1 MPRAPAHITEAWLN
15 NFSASDLLGAK
26 ETTVAADKLKS
37 VKRTRLSES
46 ADVRRKAGLLQY
58 GLVVAVML
66 VVSVLNI
73 VLNPVVGVHA
83 TALIYLLAVVLLGLF
98 VQRGPIL
105 LAASLSAVVWD
116 YFFLPPV
123 FAFRVSHFEDALLL
137 VMYFLVA
144 IILGQLTTRIRAQQ
158 EAERNAQL
166 IAESERL
173 GKSLM
178 DSMTHEIRTPI
189 AAIKSATGNLL
200 QFQDIP
206 LSGSQKAMVA
216 EIHEAIER
224 LNRLVGNVL
233 DVTRLDSGHFRPK
246 ISSCDVRDLVQVVV
260 KETKKE
266 LAEHPLTIE
275 IAPNVPLV
283 APMDFVLT
291 QQALMILLS
300 NAAFHTPPKTA
311 VLLRVWRQAEELV
324 FEVSDHGPGI
334 SEESL
339 PRVFEKFYR
348 APNARAGGTGLG
360 LSLAKGFVEAQ
371 NGRIEA
377 RNASNGGAVFTI
389 RLPLEPKEP
398 DEWRS

>member
-1 MPRAPAHITEAWLN
+1 MPRAPAQITEAWLN
-15 NFSASDLLGAK
+15 SFSAIDLLRVK
-26 ETTVAADKLKS
+26 ETRTAAADNTKS
-37 VKRTRLSES
+37 LKRTRQSETPN
-46 ADVRRKAGLLQY
+46 ARRNTGLLQY
-58 GLVVAVML
+58 GLVVVVML
-66 VVSVLNI
+66 AVSVLNI
-73 VLNPVVGVHA
+73 ILNPIVGVHA
-83 TALIYLLAVVLLGLF
+83 TALVYLLAVVLLGLF

-137 VMYFLVA
+137 GMYFIVA

-158 EAERNAQL
+158 EAEREVKL

-173 GKSLM
+173 GKNLL

-189 AAIKSATGNLL
+189 AAIKSAVGNMTE
-200 QFQDIP
+200 FQDVP
-206 LSGSQKAMVA
+206 LSNSQNAMIS
-216 EIHEAIER
+216 EILEAIER

-260 KETKKE
+260 KETKQE
-266 LAEHPLTIE
+266 LAEHPLRVDVE
-275 IAPNVPLV
+275 PNVPLV

-291 QQALMILLS
+291 QQSVMILLS
-300 NAAFHTPPKTA
+300 NAAFHTAPRTPISLK
-311 VLLRVWRQAEELV
+311 VRQQANQLE
-324 FEVSDHGPGI
+324 FEVSDGGPGI
-334 SEESL
+334 LEESL

-348 APNARAGGTGLG
+348 APNAKAGGTGLG

-371 NGRIEA
+371 GGQVEA
-377 RNASNGGAVFTI
+377 RNAPKGGAVFTI
-389 RLPLEPKEP
+389 
-398 DEWRS
+398 

>member
-15 NFSASDLLGAK
+15 SFSASDLLGMK
-26 ETTVAADKLKS
+26 ETTAAAEKLRT
-37 VKRTRLSES
+37 VKRSRQSES
-46 ADVRRKAGLLQY
+46 PNARRNAGLLQY

-66 VVSVLNI
+66 LISVLNI
-73 VLNPVVGVHA
+73 VLNPIVGVHA

-105 LAASLSAVVWD
+105 LAASLSALVWD

-158 EAERNAQL
+158 EAERKAQL

-200 QFQDIP
+200 EFQDVP

-233 DVTRLDSGHFRPK
+233 DVTRLDSGHFSAK

-275 IAPNVPLV
+275 ISPNVPLV

-291 QQALMILLS
+291 QQA
-300 NAAFHTPPKTA
+300 
-311 VLLRVWRQAEELV
+311 
-324 FEVSDHGPGI
+324 
-334 SEESL
+334 
-339 PRVFEKFYR
+339 
-348 APNARAGGTGLG
+348 
-360 LSLAKGFVEAQ
+360 
-371 NGRIEA
+371 
-377 RNASNGGAVFTI
+377 
-389 RLPLEPKEP
+389 
-398 DEWRS
+398 

>member
-1 MPRAPAHITEAWLN
+1 MPRAPAHITEAWLHS
-15 NFSASDLLGAK
+15 FSASDLLGTQ
-26 ETTVAADKLKS
+26 ETTAAADKLRT
-37 VKRTRLSES
+37 VKRTRQSES
-46 ADVRRKAGLLQY
+46 PNARRNAGLLQY

-66 VVSVLNI
+66 LVSVLNI
-73 VLNPVVGVHA
+73 VLNPIVGVHA

-137 VMYFLVA
+137 VMYFIVA

-158 EAERNAQL
+158 EAERKAQL

-173 GKSLM
+173 GKSLL
-178 DSMTHEIRTPI
+178 DSVTHEIRTPI

-200 QFQDIP
+200 QFQDVP

-233 DVTRLDSGHFRPK
+233 DVTRLDSGHLSAK
-246 ISSCDVRDLVQVVV
+246 ISACDVRDLIQVVA

-275 IAPNVPLV
+275 ISPNVPLV

-291 QQALMILLS
+291 QQALMTLLS
-300 NAAFHTPPKTA
+300 NAAFHTPPGTA
-311 VLLRVWRQAEELV
+311 VSLRVSREAEELM
-324 FEVSDHGPGI
+324 FEVSDRGPGI
-334 SEESL
+334 AQESL

-360 LSLAKGFVEAQ
+360 LSVAKGIVEAQ
-371 NGRIEA
+371 NGRVEA
-377 RNASNGGAVFTI
+377 KNASKGGAVFTI
-389 RLPLEPKEP
+389 RLPLKPN
-398 DEWRS
+398 

>member
-1 MPRAPAHITEAWLN
+1 MPRALAHITEAWLN
-15 NFSASDLLGAK
+15 SFSARDILRAK
-26 ETTVAADKLKS
+26 WTTTAADSL
-37 VKRTRLSES
+37 RN
-46 ADVRRKAGLLQY
+46 VRRPRESERPNARRNAGLLQY
-58 GLVVAVML
+58 GLVIAVML

-73 VLNPVVGVHA
+73 VLNPIVGVHA

-123 FAFRVSHFEDALLL
+123 FAFRVRHFEDALLL

-158 EAERNAQL
+158 EAQRKAQL

-173 GKSLM
+173 GRNLM

-200 QFQDIP
+200 QFQDVP

-216 EIHEAIER
+216 EICEATER

-233 DVTRLDSGHFRPK
+233 DVTRLDSGHFSAK

-291 QQALMILLS
+291 QQALMTLLS
-300 NAAFHTPPKTA
+300 NAAFHTPPGTG
-311 VLLRVWRQAEELV
+311 VSLRVWRAEELF
-324 FEVSDHGPGI
+324 FEVADQGPGI
-334 SEESL
+334 SQESL
-339 PRVFEKFYR
+339 ARVFEKFYR
-348 APNARAGGTGLG
+348 APNAKAGGSGLG
-360 LSLAKGFVEAQ
+360 LSVAKGFMEAQ

-377 RNASNGGAVFTI
+377 RNASKGGAVFTI
-389 RLPLEPKEP
+389 RLPLEPK
-398 DEWRS
+398 

>member
-1 MPRAPAHITEAWLN
+1 MTRARAEITELWLN
-15 NFSASDLLGAK
+15 SFSARELLRG
-26 ETTVAADKLKS
+26 
-37 VKRTRLSES
+37 KRTRARAVDGRRNKRSRHSELPKVGNDKG
-46 ADVRRKAGLLQY
+46 ALLQY
-58 GLVVAVML
+58 GIVVAAML
-66 VVSVLNI
+66 VVSVLNTI
-73 VLNPVVGVHA
+73 LNPIVGVHA

-137 VMYFLVA
+137 GMYFIVA

-158 EAERNAQL
+158 EAEREVKL

-173 GKSLM
+173 GKNLL

-189 AAIKSATGNLL
+189 AAIKSAAGNLIE
-200 QFQDIP
+200 FQDVP
-206 LSGSQKAMVA
+206 LSSSQKTMIS
-216 EIHEAIER
+216 EIHEAVER

-233 DVTRLDSGHFRPK
+233 DVTRLDSGYFRPK

-266 LAEHPLTIE
+266 LAEHPLRVDVE
-275 IAPNVPLV
+275 PNVPLV

-291 QQALMILLS
+291 QQSVMILLS
-300 NAAFHTPPKTA
+300 NAAFHTAPKTPISLK
-311 VLLRVWRQAEELV
+311 VRQQANQLE
-324 FEVSDHGPGI
+324 FEVSDGGPGI
-334 SEESL
+334 LEESL
-339 PRVFEKFYR
+339 SRVFEKFYR
-348 APNARAGGTGLG
+348 APNAKAGGTGLG

-371 NGRIEA
+371 GGQVEA
-377 RNASNGGAVFTI
+377 RNAPKGGAVFTI
-389 RLPLEPKEP
+389 RLPLAAS
-398 DEWRS
+398 RMTT

>member
-1 MPRAPAHITEAWLN
+1 MPRAPAHITEAWLT
-15 NFSASDLLGAK
+15 NFSASDLLRVK
-26 ETTVAADKLKS
+26 ETTAAVDKLRT
-37 VKRTRLSES
+37 VKRTRQPE
-46 ADVRRKAGLLQY
+46 APGTRRIARLLQY
-58 GLVVAVML
+58 GLVTAVML
-66 VVSVLNI
+66 LVSVLNI
-73 VLNPVVGVHA
+73 VLNPIVGVHA

-158 EAERNAQL
+158 EAERRAGL

-200 QFQDIP
+200 EFQDIP

-233 DVTRLDSGHFRPK
+233 DVTRLDSGHFSAK

-266 LAEHPLTIE
+266 LAEHLLSIE

-291 QQALMILLS
+291 QQAVMTLLS
-300 NAAFHTPPKTA
+300 NAAFHTPPRTA
-311 VLLRVWRQAEELV
+311 VSLRVWREAEELM

-334 SEESL
+334 AQESL

-348 APNARAGGTGLG
+348 APNASAGGTGLG
-360 LSLAKGFVEAQ
+360 LSVAKGFIEAQ

-389 RLPLEPKEP
+389 RLPLEPKMI
-398 DEWRS
+398 R

>member
-1 MPRAPAHITEAWLN
+1 MTRARGEITQLWLN
-15 NFSASDLLGAK
+15 SISAREILRAK
-26 ETTVAADKLKS
+26 KTHTRDAD
-37 VKRTRLSES
+37 VKRIRRVGRSELP
-46 ADVRRKAGLLQY
+46 DVRNDKQLFLQY
-58 GLVVAVML
+58 GIVVAVIL

-73 VLNPVVGVHA
+73 ILNPMVGVHA

-137 VMYFLVA
+137 GMYFIVA

-158 EAERNAQL
+158 EAEREAKL

-173 GKSLM
+173 GKSLL
-178 DSMTHEIRTPI
+178 DSMSHEIRTPI
-189 AAIKSATGNLL
+189 AAIKSATENLIE
-200 QFQDIP
+200 FQDVV
-206 LSGSQKAMVA
+206 LSSSQKAMVL

-224 LNRLVGNVL
+224 LNRLAGNVL
-233 DVTRLDSGHFRPK
+233 DVTRLDSGHFRPNT
-246 ISSCDVRDLVQVVV
+246 SPCDVRDLVQVVV

-266 LAEHPLTIE
+266 LAEHVLTIDIE
-275 IAPNVPLV
+275 PNVPLV

-291 QQALMILLS
+291 QQAVMILLS
-300 NAAFHTPPKTA
+300 NAAFHTPPKTPIA
-311 VLLRVWRQAEELV
+311 LRVRREEKALA
-324 FEVSDHGPGI
+324 FEVSDHGSGI
-334 SEESL
+334 LEESL

-348 APNARAGGTGLG
+348 GPNAKAGGMGLG

-371 NGRIEA
+371 GGEVKAAN
-377 RNASNGGAVFTI
+377 SPNGGAVFTI
-389 RLPLEPKEP
+389 LLPLA
-398 DEWRS
+398 

>member
-1 MPRAPAHITEAWLN
+1 LI
-15 NFSASDLLGAK
+15 
-26 ETTVAADKLKS
+26 
-37 VKRTRLSES
+37 
-46 ADVRRKAGLLQY
+46 
-58 GLVVAVML
+58 
-66 VVSVLNI
+66 SVLNI
-73 VLNPVVGVHA
+73 VLNPIVGVHA

-105 LAASLSAVVWD
+105 LAASLSALVWD

-158 EAERNAQL
+158 EAERKAQL

-200 QFQDIP
+200 EFQDVP

-233 DVTRLDSGHFRPK
+233 DVTRLDSGHFSAK

-275 IAPNVPLV
+275 ISPNVPLV

-291 QQALMILLS
+291 QQALMTLLS
-300 NAAFHTPPKTA
+300 NAAFHTPPATA
-311 VLLRVWRQAEELV
+311 VSLRVWLQAEELL
-324 FEVSDHGPGI
+324 FEVSDLGPGI
-334 SEESL
+334 SKESL
-339 PRVFEKFYR
+339 TRVFEKFYR

-377 RNASNGGAVFTI
+377 KNASNGGAVFTI
-389 RLPLEPKEP
+389 RLPLELKKI
-398 DEWRS
+398 R

>member
-26 ETTVAADKLKS
+26 ETTVAVDKLKS
-37 VKRTRLSES
+37 VKGTRLSQS

-73 VLNPVVGVHA
+73 VLNRVVGVHA

-123 FAFRVSHFEDALLL
+123 FAFRVSHFEDVLLL

-206 LSGSQKAMVA
+206 LSGPQKAMVA

-246 ISSCDVRDLVQVVV
+246 ISSCDVRDLIQVVV

-311 VLLRVWRQAEELV
+311 VLLRVWRQAGELV

-371 NGRIEA
+371 NGQIEA

-389 RLPLEPKEP
+389 RLPLEPK
-398 DEWRS
+398 

>member
-389 RLPLEPKEP
+389 RLPLEPK
-398 DEWRS
+398 

>member
-1 MPRAPAHITEAWLN
+1 MPRAPAQITQVWLN
-15 NFSASDLLGAK
+15 SFSARDLLGLK
-26 ETTVAADKLKS
+26 QTRTPADNLRN
-37 VKRTRLSES
+37 VMRTRQSES
-46 ADVRRKAGLLQY
+46 PNARRNAGLLQY

-73 VLNPVVGVHA
+73 VLNPIVGVHA

-137 VMYFLVA
+137 GMYFIVA
-144 IILGQLTTRIRAQQ
+144 IILGQLTTRLRAQQ
-158 EAERNAQL
+158 EAQREAKL

-173 GKSLM
+173 GKTLL

-189 AAIKSATGNLL
+189 AAIKTAVGNMTE
-200 QFQDIP
+200 FQDVP
-206 LSGSQKAMVA
+206 LSNSQKTMIS
-216 EIHEAIER
+216 EILEAIER

-233 DVTRLDSGHFRPK
+233 DVTRLDSGHFRPN
-246 ISSCDVRDLVQVVV
+246 ICSCDVRDLLQVVV

-275 IAPNVPLV
+275 IEPNVPLV

-300 NAAFHTPPKTA
+300 NAAFHTPPGTP
-311 VLLRVWRQAEELV
+311 VSLRVWRQAEELM

-334 SEESL
+334 PQESL

-348 APNARAGGTGLG
+348 APNAKAGGTGLG

-371 NGRIEA
+371 NGQIDA
-377 RNASNGGAVFTI
+377 RDASNGGAVFTI
-389 RLPLEPKEP
+389 RLPLEPK
-398 DEWRS
+398 

>member
-1 MPRAPAHITEAWLN
+1 MTTGLQC
-15 NFSASDLLGAK
+15 FSARDFLLAK
-26 ETTVAADKLKS
+26 EARICAADVAGRKRRRQGELPGVGKG
-37 VKRTRLSES
+37 KRT
-46 ADVRRKAGLLQY
+46 LLQY
-58 GLVVAVML
+58 GIVVAVML

-73 VLNPVVGVHA
+73 ILNPIVGVHA

-137 VMYFLVA
+137 LMYFLVA
-144 IILGQLTTRIRAQQ
+144 IILGQLTTRIRTQQ

-166 IAESERL
+166 FAESERL

-200 QFQDIP
+200 EFQDIP
-206 LSGSQKAMVA
+206 LSGSQKAMVS

-233 DVTRLDSGHFRPK
+233 DVTRLDSGHFRAK

-266 LAEHPLTIE
+266 LAERPLTIE

-291 QQALMILLS
+291 QQALMTLLS
-300 NAAFHTPPKTA
+300 NAAFHTPPKTS
-311 VLLRVWRQAEELV
+311 VLLRVWPQAEELV
-324 FEVSDHGPGI
+324 FEVSDDGPGI
-334 SEESL
+334 LEESL
-339 PRVFEKFYR
+339 PRLFEKFYR

-377 RNASNGGAVFTI
+377 KNASNGGAVFTI
-389 RLPLEPKEP
+389 RLPLEPK
-398 DEWRS
+398 

>member
-1 MPRAPAHITEAWLN
+1 
-15 NFSASDLLGAK
+15 
-26 ETTVAADKLKS
+26 
-37 VKRTRLSES
+37 
-46 ADVRRKAGLLQY
+46 
-58 GLVVAVML
+58 ML

-73 VLNPVVGVHA
+73 ILNPIVGVHA
-83 TALIYLLAVVLLGLF
+83 TALIYLLGVVLLGLF

-137 VMYFLVA
+137 GMYFIVA

-158 EAERNAQL
+158 EAEKQAKL
-166 IAESERL
+166 SAESERL
-173 GKSLM
+173 GKNLL

-189 AAIKSATGNLL
+189 AAINSAVGNLTE
-200 QFQDIP
+200 FQDVP
-206 LSGSQKAMVA
+206 LSNSQKAMIS
-216 EIHEAIER
+216 EILEASER

-266 LAEHPLTIE
+266 LAEHALTID
-275 IAPNVPLV
+275 IKSNVPLV

-300 NAAFHTPPKTA
+300 NAAFHTPAKTP
-311 VLLRVWRQAEELV
+311 VSLVVGRQAKQLV
-324 FEVSDHGPGI
+324 FEVSDSGPGI
-334 SEESL
+334 LEESL

-348 APNARAGGTGLG
+348 APNAKAGGTGLG
-360 LSLAKGFVEAQ
+360 LSLAKGFVEVQ
-371 NGRIEA
+371 GGEVEA
-377 RNASNGGAVFTI
+377 RNAPNGGAVFTI
-389 RLPLEPKEP
+389 RLPLAPN
-398 DEWRS
+398 D